1 MRAPRTIWFAIGT
14 IAASTL
20 FACRPERC
28 SCAFDSTLEAAI
40 AACPPDPSFPSP
52 DLGTTSPSPDLA
64 KPPQLDDGGA
74 PIDPPQDLGGA
85 DLSAAAA
92 AADMGPP
99 SSCLTIQR
107 VVLADAPLR
116 SGRSPLSLVLD
127 TLALDE
133 TLTAIPERSPFS
145 NATVYRV
152 VQRGNQATCGY
163 VEDNALVPTDKAR
176 TVKRTIDPATDSAA
190 CISGR

>member
-1 MRAPRTIWFAIGT
+1 MRASTILIAFGA

-28 SCAFDSTLEAAI
+28 NCAFDNTLEAAI
-40 AACPPDPSFPSP
+40 AACPPDPNFPSP
-52 DLGTTSPSPDLA
+52 DLGVPGPSPDLA

-74 PIDPPQDLGGA
+74 PIDPPPDLGNA
-85 DLSAAAA
+85 DLSAAAV
-92 AADMGPP
+92 DMGPP

-116 SGRSPLSLVLD
+116 QGRSPLSLVLD

-145 NATVYRV
+145 NATVYRI

-163 VEDNALVPTDKAR
+163 VEDNAVVPTDKAR
-176 TVKRTIDPATDSAA
+176 TTKRTIDPATDSAS